1 MTVFGGE
8 ALAGILGN
16 VANVLLL
23 IIFVGSPSN
32 TVLYA
37 NILSTSPVFLFI
49 IIITV
54 CTISLISLTWFCI
67 LYVNQTVL
75 TLM

>member
-1 MTVFGGE
+1 
-8 ALAGILGN
+8 
-16 VANVLLL
+16 
-23 IIFVGSPSN
+23 
-32 TVLYA
+32 
-37 NILSTSPVFLFI
+37 
-49 IIITV
+49 V